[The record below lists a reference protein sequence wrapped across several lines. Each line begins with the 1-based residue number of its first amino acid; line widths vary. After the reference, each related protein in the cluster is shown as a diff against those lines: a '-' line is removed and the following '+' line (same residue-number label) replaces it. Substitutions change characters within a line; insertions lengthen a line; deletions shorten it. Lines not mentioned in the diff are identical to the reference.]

1 MSCSTAKIAE
11 EGFDGALPDEL
22 MSEMKKLE
30 MDDPML
36 KKPAKDMKVTDTQ
49 IDVLRTLLLFIVP
62 ATAGL
67 LFGEWHSFVKS

>member
-1 MSCSTAKIAE
+1 
-11 EGFDGALPDEL
+11 

-36 KKPAKDMKVTDTQ
+36 KKPEQEMRVTDSD
-49 IDVLRTLLLFIVP
+49 IDVLRTLLLFVFP

-67 LFGEWHSFVKS
+67 LFGEWAFLA